1 MAEITAQTAD
11 GAVQIKFD
19 YEFGETLE
27 DAVKLFGEKVVHS
40 YVIRSL
46 TIAAQGAARGMM
58 KSGKSKEEIL
68 AAMATWKPGEPRQTT
83 SPEEKIRSLVNK
95 MSPEDRAR
103 LAAELRAEQNTAATK
118 KGKAA

>member
-11 GAVQIKFD
+11 GAVQIKFE
-19 YEFGETLE
+19 YEFGETLK
-27 DAVKLFGEKVVHS
+27 DAVELFGEKVVHS
-40 YVIRSL
+40 YVVRSL

-68 AAMATWKPGEPRQTT
+68 KAMESWKPGEPRQTK
-83 SPEEKIRSLVNK
+83 SPEEKIRSLVDK

-103 LAAELRAEQNTAATK
+103 LAAELRAEQNTTASK